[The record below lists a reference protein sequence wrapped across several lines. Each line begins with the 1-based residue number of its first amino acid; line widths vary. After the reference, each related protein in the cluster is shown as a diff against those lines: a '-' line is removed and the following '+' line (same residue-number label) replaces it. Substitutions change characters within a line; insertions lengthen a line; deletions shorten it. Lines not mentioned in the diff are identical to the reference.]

1 MSRAR
6 QARRVAVT
14 AVFGGGGV
22 GLVGAGAAALL
33 AVQARLARR
42 TIRRVGIAEPPAAD
56 GVYGGG
62 EGPPLRLA
70 LLGDSSAAG
79 LGVHQPAD
87 TPGAR
92 LAEGLAAVTGRPVA
106 LRNVAVSGARS
117 ADLDRQVDLVLDAD
131 PEVAVI
137 MIGANDVTHRVPPQQ
152 AVRALDAAVR
162 RLRGAGA
169 AVVVATCPDLG
180 TVEPIPQPLR
190 WVARRQSRQLAAAQT
205 IAVVEAGGRS
215 VSLGDVLGPEFA
227 VRKELFSAD
236 GFHPSAEGYAAAAT
250 VLLPSVCAAVGA
262 GGPEDGWTSDVPG
275 EGVLPVAHAAVAA
288 ADTPGTEVT
297 GASVGGRDR
306 GPAGRWATVRHRLRV
321 PPLPALPHPTLPHPP
336 LPALPHPRL
345 PPLPRLALPGPWR
358 RWRRR
363 RRGTVVPTG
372 E

>member
-6 QARRVAVT
+6 RARRIAVT

-22 GLVGAGAAALL
+22 GLVGGAGAATLL

-62 EGPPLRLA
+62 EGPPLRLG

-92 LAEGLAAVTGRPVA
+92 LAEGLAAATGRPVA

-117 ADLDRQVDLVLDAD
+117 ADLDRQVDLVLDAA
-131 PEVAVI
+131 PEVAVV

-152 AVRALDAAVR
+152 AVRALDRAVR
-162 RLRGAGA
+162 RLRDAGA

-190 WVARRQSRQLAAAQT
+190 WVARRQSRALAAAQT

-227 VRKELFSAD
+227 VRKELFSPD

-262 GGPEDGWTSDVPG
+262 GGPEDGWPSDVPG
-275 EGVLPVAHAAVAA
+275 EGVLPVARAAVAA
-288 ADTPGTEVT
+288 ADIPGTEVT

-321 PPLPALPHPTLPHPP
+321 PPLPHPT
-336 LPALPHPRL
+336 LPALPHPAL
-345 PPLPRLALPGPWR
+345 PPLPRPALPGPWR
-358 RWRRR
+358 RWWRR